1 MIIKSF
7 KFRLGNISKEDF
19 DEMIEIIKSYFE
31 IIKVDKKVRK
41 ITIKPN
47 KIQTMNMQY
56 MLFNGNKFR

>member
-19 DEMIEIIKSYFE
+19 DEMLKIIKSYFE
-31 IIKVDKKVRK
+31 IIKVDKKVKK

-47 KIQTMNMQY
+47 KIQTMNM
-56 MLFNGNKFR
+56 